1 MKAFWSTT
9 KPDGTPITDGRLC
22 RVVDPEDG
30 SIPIRV
36 YGRTQ
41 DEVFSKIERTMM
53 TAQSTLSEVKRPAGN
68 NGGAQPPANGAG
80 AAPPRNPAILSV
92 DDRMRL
98 TADLSNPEKS
108 AQASYRLAES
118 ERARQ
123 QQEVKDFVATSEA
136 WQSTHPE
143 LKDSLFNKKL
153 ITDNARMRAGGLSKV
168 TAEVL
173 EHVYQELT
181 AGGYLVTEEE
191 LPASDEPL
199 TPAVQL
205 EGIQDPVPTRP
216 RSAVVSTT
224 GHRSTRL
231 GAPQAPRFS
240 PKYTLADLN
249 RLTTR
254 ETAELN
260 KPTHP
265 GHKEFVAACN
275 YWYGGGQAQ
284 ATA

>member
-53 TAQSTLSEVKRPAGN
+53 TAQSTLSEVKRPAGPKPLAFN
-68 NGGAQPPANGAG
+68 IDDPPA
-80 AAPPRNPAILSV
+80 PRNTSI
-92 DDRMRL
+92 L
-98 TADLSNPEKS
+98 TADETMRFTADLQNPATS
-108 AQASYRLAES
+108 ARAAARLAES
-118 ERARQ
+118 HRAVLEE
-123 QQEVKDFVATSEA
+123 EVGKFKRIAEA

-265 GHKEFVAACN
+265 GHKEFEAACN